1 MKHVAIIPLI
11 GGFSIAATNV
21 LGKQP
26 EAIFSYTPFFDN
38 DSLYL
43 NYLGNK
49 APKYHQI
56 DKEGYT
62 DYTDIDI
69 VHGIPPCSGLSN
81 CSSFKSGVRATACQN
96 DWMYKSAEFVMKKLK
111 PKVFVFENAPGLF
124 TNVGEPVRQN
134 LKEIAE
140 RLGYAGTF
148 YKTNTI
154 YHGVPQNRP
163 RTYTVMVQGDKAPL
177 LSYFDKPL
185 PTILEYLK
193 SIPKDATLQ
202 DKYSAREPYID
213 DYEIVKFLKQKYG
226 DNWRQEF
233 LNDKTHL
240 TSYDFLHGRKLLEE
254 FLAFAESQPVKNE
267 MVIKDIKHVINKKSQ
282 GLNFRISY
290 RVLCI
295 DKNYIYAV
303 ISEMMERNIHPVE
316 NRRYNMREY
325 MHFMGLPHDFQIDNP
340 DDYRKITQNV
350 PVTTSEDI
358 IREVVKI
365 VEGNGRFSN
374 KRFEMQDNTKK
385 EDKIQQPKK
394 EKIEVKPKTKS
405 LF

>member
-21 LGKQP
+21 LGKHP
-26 EAIFSYTPFFDN
+26 EAIFSFSPFLDN

-43 NYLGNK
+43 KYLGDK

-62 DYTDIDI
+62 AYSDIDI
-69 VHGIPPCSGLSN
+69 VHGVPPCSGLSN

-96 DWMYKSAEFVMKKLK
+96 DWMYKSAEFVMGKLK
-111 PKVFVFENAPGLF
+111 PKAFVFENAPGLF
-124 TNVGEPVRQN
+124 TDVGEPVREN
-134 LKEIAE
+134 LKQIAE

-163 RTYTVMVQGDKAPL
+163 RTYTVMVQGDKAPFL
-177 LSYFDKPL
+177 NYFDKPL

-202 DKYSAREPYID
+202 DKYSSKEPSID
-213 DYEIVKFLKQKYG
+213 DYEIVKYLHQKYG
-226 DNWRQEF
+226 VDWRQEF
-233 LNDKTHL
+233 LNDKSHL
-240 TSYDFLHGRKLLEE
+240 TSYDFLYNRGLLEE
-254 FLAFAESQPVKNE
+254 FLAFAESQPTNNE
-267 MVIKDIKHVINKKSQ
+267 MLIKDIKHVINKKSQ

-290 RVLCI
+290 RVLCV

-303 ISEMMERNIHPVE
+303 ISEMMERNIHPTE

-325 MHFMGLPHDFQIDNP
+325 MHFMGLPHDFQLDNP
-340 DDYRKITQNV
+340 DNYTKITQNV

-358 IREVVKI
+358 IREVVRI
-365 VEGNGRFSN
+365 IEGKAKFSN
-374 KRFEMQDNTKK
+374 KRFEMQDNTKEGK
-385 EDKIQQPKK
+385 PVR
-394 EKIEVKPKTKS
+394 EKIKSKDIKPKTKS